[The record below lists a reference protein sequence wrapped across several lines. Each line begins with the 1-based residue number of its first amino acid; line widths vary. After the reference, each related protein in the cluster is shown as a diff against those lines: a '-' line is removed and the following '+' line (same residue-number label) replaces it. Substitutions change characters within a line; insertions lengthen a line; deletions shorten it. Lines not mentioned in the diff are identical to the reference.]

1 MNNKQK
7 YLFLYLKTGG
17 GHLAPAK
24 SISAYIEKVSSDSIE
39 TLVVD
44 GFNNV
49 PRFVRST
56 IEDGYRQ
63 LQISAKWLYTILY
76 AVNKIPFMAESLK
89 SIITYFVK
97 PKLEE
102 LIKKEN
108 PDKIIILHF
117 FLIKS
122 VYDTIKKLGMNIP
135 VITIVTDP
143 YTAHPLWFL
152 RKDQNIIVFSDRM
165 KKHAIRKGIPENRI
179 YVFPFIIAEK
189 FSNELSKSEKDN
201 FKVKHGLS
209 PEKKTIL
216 IVGGGDGIPKG
227 TRILRAIYSIQL
239 DVNVS
244 IVCGK
249 NKELLNYANVLTQ
262 KHSNLKV
269 YGFVDFIYELINISD
284 VIVTKC
290 GASTIFEILSLKK
303 VPVINDYLWEQEK
316 GNVEFVV
323 EQKFGIFERD
333 INKLSGIIKRLIE
346 DEKYYDSFRNRIVNA
361 GIENGTVKVSEFI
374 MKFPK

>member
-1 MNNKQK
+1 VSKKKK

-49 PRFVRST
+49 PGIVRST

-63 LQISAKWLYTILY
+63 LQIRAKWLYTILY

-89 SIITYFVK
+89 SIITFFVK

-102 LIKKEN
+102 LIRKEN

-122 VYDTIKKLGMNIP
+122 VYDTVKKLKLNIP

-152 RKDQNIIVFSDRM
+152 RKDQNMIVFSERM
-165 KKHAIRKGIPENRI
+165 KKHAIKKGIPEKGLN
-179 YVFPFIIAEK
+179 VFPFIIAEK
-189 FSNELSKSEKDN
+189 FSNELSQSDKNN
-201 FKVKHGLS
+201 FKIKHGIS

-227 TRILRAIYSIQL
+227 TRILRAIYSTQL
-239 DVNVS
+239 DVNVA

-249 NKELLNYANVLTQ
+249 NEELLSYANIQAQ

-284 VIVTKC
+284 VIITKC

-316 GNVEFVV
+316 GNVEFVRDNYLGFYEKNVKKLPKLINDIV
-323 EQKFGIFERD
+323 E
-333 INKLSGIIKRLIE
+333 NKHL
-346 DEKYYDSFRNRIVNA
+346 YNSFRNN
-361 GIENGTVKVSEFI
+361 IENMKLKNGTAEVSNYIVELSS
-374 MKFPK
+374 